1 MSHKATV
8 WAIQQRGLKPATK
21 IVLWFLCDR
30 HNPDFGCFPTQAR
43 LADDAEMSISAL
55 NEHLSKLQELRLIHR
70 VRAQDPHTHKRL
82 ATRYILGFEDGFPPE
97 PTPETGDGFAGTEGE
112 HACDPSPESGHG
124 AISGFSVK
132 PSPDFAQSHL
142 RNPEINLVRE
152 PLSKPVKEEEDAR
165 ARDIDFDRFFAELLN
180 ALGFAANATLPAWW
194 QGWPARL
201 HVQRW
206 RDDLGLS
213 KDRIIE
219 IAKGTRSDH
228 PNPPDGP
235 KALDRFMERGAQRD
249 ALSATAIANGKKT
262 KRPSK
267 CEVKLPLSDDEKAAF
282 YARMVNADGYLPQSS
297 ITNTIRD
304 AMLVRGLVT
313 PQRLR
318 ERGVR

>member
-55 NEHLSKLQELRLIHR
+55 NEHLAKLQELRLIHR

-97 PTPETGDGFAGTEGE
+97 PTPDSGDGFAGTDEEYGG
-112 HACDPSPESGHG
+112 DPSPESGHG
-124 AISGFSVK
+124 AISGFSAK

-152 PLSKPVKEEEDAR
+152 PLSKPVKEEEDAQ
-165 ARDIDFDRFFAELLN
+165 ARNSDFDRFFAELLN

-194 QGWPARL
+194 QGRPARL

-213 KDRIIE
+213 EDRIVE
-219 IAKGTRSDH
+219 IAIESRGDH

-235 KALDRFMERGAQRD
+235 KALDRFMERAVQRD
-249 ALSATAIANGKKT
+249 AIAANAIANGKRA

-267 CEVKLPLSDDEKAAF
+267 GEVRPPLTDDEKAAF
-282 YARMVNADGYLPQSS
+282 YAKMVNADGYLPQSVIS
-297 ITNTIRD
+297 NTIRD

-313 PQRLR
+313 PERLR
-318 ERGVR
+318 QRGVR